1 MRIDCRNGYFERECV
16 TPLGPIRF
24 RVSRARLRSSLPR
37 GKQAL
42 ERRSPEV
49 NEMIRQ
55 AFLRGIST
63 RGVGR
68 VVSLL
73 TQEPVS
79 ARTVSR
85 LTRMLDEQVQ
95 KVHHAPLG
103 DDWCY
108 LILDGVWRKVRRAF
122 GPQ

>member
-1 MRIDCRNGYFERECV
+1 MR
-16 TPLGPIRF
+16 
-24 RVSRARLRSSLPR
+24 
-37 GKQAL
+37 AL

-49 NEMIRQ
+49 SEMIRQ

-73 TQEPVS
+73 TGETVS
-79 ARTVSR
+79 AQTVSQ
-85 LTRMLDEQVQ
+85 LTRVLDQQVE
-95 KVHHAPLG
+95 KFHHAPLG

-108 LILDGVWRKVRRAF
+108 LLLDGVWLKVRRAV
-122 GPQ
+122 GPPKKLALVGFSVRPDARP